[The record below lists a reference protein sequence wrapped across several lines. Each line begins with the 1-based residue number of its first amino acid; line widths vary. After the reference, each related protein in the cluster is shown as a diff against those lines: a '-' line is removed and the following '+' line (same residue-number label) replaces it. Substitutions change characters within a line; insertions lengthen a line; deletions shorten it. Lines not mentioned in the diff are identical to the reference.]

1 VDFDPGDLNGFSSA
15 LADRLEK
22 LLGDPTMAARM
33 GKAGRERVL
42 EHFGWPAIA
51 AQTMQLYGS
60 LLP

>member
-1 VDFDPGDLNGFSSA
+1 
-15 LADRLEK
+15 
-22 LLGDPTMAARM
+22 M